1 MREPR
6 FEPRRRAELE
16 AELVNRARAWLP
28 DWRPLDQGDFA
39 KALFAIAARLESE
52 VTQRLDRM
60 PEKTFRGF
68 LDWLG
73 VRGRPGRAA
82 RLPVVFTMTPGSEPI
97 TAPAP
102 VRIQALG
109 GAAPVMFETER
120 PIRLVPAR
128 LVSLTAADPASDAFY
143 RPPAGLLSV
152 GAPAVVPKEWRLKAA
167 ATVAATQLQLEPDL
181 GLATGLT
188 LRDPSGQHY
197 RVIAAEGGIV
207 TIEPPFGQVEPKGDA
222 DPAPASDLPAGERMT
237 RVDVFEPFAP
247 TERNRQEHALYI
259 GAGDALNIETPAVI
273 ALEGAALVPADATWW
288 YSGKRTASSP
298 VEWIEFETKEVA
310 GGRLLLWK
318 PAGAIENFSVGSYSS
333 RWLRATH
340 APGGFD
346 VPSVTDG
353 VRLLINCDSDSW
365 PESVAQKYKEAY
377 EPAAKVPLS
386 LEGIANTTPLVL
398 DAPFFPLGTE
408 PRQFDS
414 FYLGSKEAFSKPSA
428 RVKIHFALGDR
439 IQGPRAV
446 VAFDNERSISVGIG
460 DDGRLH
466 KAVHGVAGDVPTVTF
481 EGPGQPA
488 AADRLPIEL
497 TAGVRPGAASLFTA
511 VYFSAASRNEVW
523 LWRRFLLFDTWER
536 LGRPHPEGAP
546 VTETMLTRQSSGIG
560 LVAYAVAEGK
570 LYRRRALAT
579 DAWAEENIPLD
590 SGDAIA
596 KVVPVASATALPGVH
611 EEADGVVALTQD
623 GSLFL
628 RAANGA
634 WSDVSAAVALDQ
646 KFYPLVIKT
655 SSARLCVA
663 RTRSGRH
670 PIAFDLASM
679 GTGFTAAE
687 QLVGEVA
694 SFVLRDTDVVPV
706 IIAETAGEPAALAV
720 WDAFNNAAP
729 LFDDAA
735 GQRRLVSGPV
745 LVGKK
750 AAATHFFVPGESPQ
764 AHVIA
769 IGQVQFVDNAP
780 LTDAAIFS
788 DPNDW
793 SGETRLL
800 IARAANINDPVI
812 DVKNVVS
819 VGINKWAFV
828 LENATKPKALAES
841 VQVYK
846 AIHAS
851 TRNGKKVAAK
861 ELELDGQD
869 ADAAAS
875 KFVSIETDGRR
886 AVIEIA
892 QVNAGMPNKTAV
904 LDSNLPGALNDP
916 IKYQI
921 VEPSALA
928 ASLSVTL
935 RPTIGTGDL
944 DASMVNALANL
955 TFEFAQ
961 RTPKTQTALHV
972 LAALQKAVLS
982 APWTTRPPNTLYD
995 YFARLALFGTWQT
1008 FEPPRPRNPKLSWE
1022 YWDGTSWRQIPGLRD
1037 FTEELA
1043 KADNV
1048 RFCVPVDLK
1057 PVDVNGRTN
1066 HWIRARLVGGDYGQ
1080 ETVTVVTNTNGN
1092 TSTQTVTRSTDSI
1105 RAPYVTKLDVSY
1117 EVCCAVRPDIVL
1129 TRDNGALRDQTDA
1142 NRSTGALVEY
1152 FVPLS
1157 LAIRRAAAA
1166 DSGGDGGRALYL
1178 GFDAEI
1184 TGGPVQLLFLV
1195 DEGAHDAAYP
1205 LRVDILAGDR
1215 FKPLVVKD
1223 ETRGLNESGTLSLT
1237 LAESPQP
1244 AELFGESRYWLRLRP
1259 GARLADTAEWQPRI
1273 QAAYVNATFA
1283 LAAETQEFERL
1294 GSSDGSPA
1302 HTVTLS
1308 RPPVIDGS
1316 LRLRVREPLGDED
1329 VEKLRRQFGDDVV
1342 REDLPDLPG
1351 RWVRWD
1357 EVVDPADHQP
1367 MARVYALND
1376 VTGEITFGD
1385 GQGGMIPPI
1394 GRDSIVA
1401 ERYQRGGGEAANQ
1414 VDAWDQL
1421 NLITALQGVDRVVA
1435 PAGAAGGSDP
1445 QDVAT
1450 TMRFAPANLRLRD
1463 RALTGRD
1470 LEVLALQFSRDVAQA
1485 RAIVRGT
1492 GTRLIV
1498 VMRGSNPRPSAGTL
1512 RELRRA
1518 LLASSLPMLAAPGA
1532 LEIAGP
1538 VPIPVR
1544 LRIALTVADVEFSGI
1559 VSDDVAAEIAKFLD
1573 PAAGNHDGL
1582 GWPLGEVPSET
1593 DIAAALV
1600 GVKRIESLDS
1610 IVILHA
1616 IDDGALARLRSDQLI
1631 QLAPNGV
1638 VVDVAVADLEVIG

>member
-1 MREPR
+1 
-6 FEPRRRAELE
+6 
-16 AELVNRARAWLP
+16 
-28 DWRPLDQGDFA
+28 
-39 KALFAIAARLESE
+39 
-52 VTQRLDRM
+52 
-60 PEKTFRGF
+60 
-68 LDWLG
+68 
-73 VRGRPGRAA
+73 
-82 RLPVVFTMTPGSEPI
+82 
-97 TAPAP
+97 
-102 VRIQALG
+102 
-109 GAAPVMFETER
+109 
-120 PIRLVPAR
+120 
-128 LVSLTAADPASDAFY
+128 
-143 RPPAGLLSV
+143 
-152 GAPAVVPKEWRLKAA
+152 
-167 ATVAATQLQLEPDL
+167 
-181 GLATGLT
+181 
-188 LRDPSGQHY
+188 
-197 RVIAAEGGIV
+197 
-207 TIEPPFGQVEPKGDA
+207 
-222 DPAPASDLPAGERMT
+222 MT

-259 GAGDALNIETPAVI
+259 GSADALNIETPAVI
-273 ALEGAALVPADATWW
+273 AVEGAALVPHDARWW
-288 YSGKRTASSP
+288 YSGKKTASSP
-298 VEWIEFETKEVA
+298 VEWIEIETKEVA
-310 GGRLLLWK
+310 GGQLFLWK
-318 PAGAIENFSVGSYSS
+318 PAGAVETFSVGTHSS
-333 RWLRATH
+333 RWLRATR

-346 VPSVTDG
+346 APSDTDG

-365 PESVAQKYKEAY
+365 PEAIATKYKEAY

-398 DAPFFPLGTE
+398 DAPFFPLGPE
-408 PRQFDS
+408 PRQFDA
-414 FYLGSKEAFSKPSA
+414 FYLASKEAFSKPSA
-428 RVKIHFALGDR
+428 KVKIHFALGDR

-546 VTETMLTRQSSGIG
+546 VTETMLTRQSPSGTG
-560 LVAYAVAEGK
+560 LVAYAVAQGK

-596 KVVPVASATALPGVH
+596 KVVPVATATALPGVH
-611 EEADGVVALTQD
+611 EEADGVVALTKD

-628 RAANGA
+628 RAGNGA
-634 WSDVSAAVALDQ
+634 WSAVSAAVALDQ
-646 KFYPLVIKT
+646 KFYPLVLKT
-655 SSARLCVA
+655 SSATLCVA

-670 PIAFDLASM
+670 PIAFDLASI

-687 QLVGEVA
+687 QLVGAVA
-694 SFVLRDTDVVPV
+694 SFVLRDSDVVPV
-706 IIAETAGEPAALAV
+706 ILAETAGEPPALAV

-745 LVGKK
+745 PVSRKT
-750 AAATHFFVPGESPQ
+750 AATHFFVPGESSQ
-764 AHVIA
+764 VHVIA
-769 IGQVQFVDNAP
+769 IGQVQFVDSAP

-788 DPNDW
+788 NPNDW

-800 IARAANINDPVI
+800 IATPANINDPVI

-819 VGINKWAFV
+819 VGTNQWAFV
-828 LENATKPKALAES
+828 LENATKPKASAES

-846 AIHAS
+846 AVHAN
-851 TRNGKKVAAK
+851 TRNGKKIAAK

-869 ADAAAS
+869 AEAAAS
-875 KFVSIETDGRR
+875 KFVSIEINGRR

-904 LDSNLPGALNDP
+904 LDANLPGGVNDP
-916 IKYQI
+916 VKYQI
-921 VEPSALA
+921 VEPSILA

-935 RPTIGTGDL
+935 RPTIGTADL
-944 DASMVNALANL
+944 DASMVSALANL
-955 TFEFAQ
+955 TLEFAQ
-961 RTPKTQTALHV
+961 RTPKIQTALHV

-982 APWTTRPPNTLYD
+982 APWTTRPAKTLYD
-995 YFARLALFGTWQT
+995 YFARLAVFGTWQT

-1080 ETVTVVTNTNGN
+1080 ETVTVVTRTNGN

-1105 RAPYVTKLDVSY
+1105 RAPYVSKLDVSY
-1117 EVCCAVRPDIVL
+1117 EVCCAVLPDVVL
-1129 TRDNGALRDQTDA
+1129 TRDNGALREQTDA

-1166 DSGGDGGRALYL
+1166 DSGVDGHGGRALYL
-1178 GFDAEI
+1178 GFDAGI
-1184 TGGPVQLLFLV
+1184 TGGPVQLLVLV
-1195 DEGAHDAAYP
+1195 DEGSHGSAYP

-1215 FKPLVVKD
+1215 FKPLVAKD
-1223 ETRGLNESGTLSLT
+1223 ETRGLNESGALSLT

-1259 GARLADTAEWQPRI
+1259 GTRLTDAAAWQPRI
-1273 QAAYVNATFA
+1273 RAAYVNATFA

-1294 GSSDGSPA
+1294 GSSDGSPS
-1302 HTVTLS
+1302 HTVRLS

-1329 VEKLRRQFGDDVV
+1329 VEKLRLKDGADVV

-1351 RWVRWD
+1351 RWVLWK
-1357 EVVDPADHQP
+1357 EVVDPADHPP
-1367 MARVYALND
+1367 MARVYALDD

-1435 PAGAAGGSDP
+1435 PAGASGGSDP

-1470 LEVLALQFSRDVAQA
+1470 LELLALQFSRDVAQA
-1485 RAIVRGT
+1485 RAITRGP

-1518 LLASSLPMLAAPGA
+1518 LLATSLPMLASAGA
-1532 LEIAGP
+1532 LDISGP
-1538 VPIPVR
+1538 VRVPIR

-1559 VSDDVAAEIAKFLD
+1559 VADAVSAQIAKLLD
-1573 PAAGNHDGL
+1573 AATGNHDGM
-1582 GWPLGEVPSET
+1582 GWPLGQAPTET

-1600 GVKRIESLDS
+1600 GVKRIESVDS
-1610 IVILHA
+1610 VVVLRA
-1616 IDDGALARLRSDQLI
+1616 IDDGGLPTLRPDQLI

-1638 VVDVAVADLEVIG
+1638 VIEVAVPELEVIG